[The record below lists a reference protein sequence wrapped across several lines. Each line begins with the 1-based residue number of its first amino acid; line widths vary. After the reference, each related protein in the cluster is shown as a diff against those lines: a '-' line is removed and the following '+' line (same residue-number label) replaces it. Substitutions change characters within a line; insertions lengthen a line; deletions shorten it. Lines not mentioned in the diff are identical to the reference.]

1 MTELMEN
8 GIRDSGVRDDA
19 ALTLGGDAATV
30 EAVAR
35 EILHA
40 ADGRVDSPEFV
51 AAARDA
57 WDNLPAPLRQEI
69 RRFRRH
75 SGPCGRLLIRG
86 LPVGDESRPTPSTAD
101 SVQREASVA
110 AAILLM
116 VACGL
121 GDPAAY
127 LQEKSGALVQDVV
140 PVPGR
145 EEFQGNA
152 GSVLL
157 SFHTENAFHEHR
169 PDHVMLLCLRAD
181 HEGVAG
187 TRTACVREVL
197 DLLSPAARKTL
208 SLPEFTTEAPPSF
221 GAGSKGALHHPVLGG
236 SWTDPDLRVD
246 FAATR
251 ATTEE
256 GATALA
262 ELGALFE
269 QVSTTSELL
278 PGDLVIVDN
287 HVTAHGRTAFTPRY
301 DGRDRWL
308 QRTFALTSLRRSRGQ
323 RPGDVYVLVE

>member
-1 MTELMEN
+1 MTELLEN
-8 GIRDSGVRDDA
+8 GVGAETAFALGHEA
-19 ALTLGGDAATV
+19 ALL
-30 EAVAR
+30 EAVAK
-35 EILHA
+35 EMLDI

-57 WDNLPAPLRQEI
+57 WESLPAPLRREI

-75 SGPCGRLLIRG
+75 SGPRGRLLLRG
-86 LPVGDESRPTPSTAD
+86 LPVGDDARDTPSAAD
-101 SVQREASVA
+101 SVQRESSVA
-110 AAILLM
+110 AAVLLM

-121 GDPAAY
+121 GDPAAFR
-127 LQEKSGALVQDVV
+127 QEKSGALVQDVV

-145 EEFQGNA
+145 EAFQGNA

-169 PDHVMLLCLRAD
+169 PDYVMLLCLRAD

-197 DLLSPAARKTL
+197 DLLGPAARKSL
-208 SLPEFTTEAPPSF
+208 SLPRFITEAPPSF
-221 GAGSKGALHHPVLGG
+221 GAGCKGALHHPVLGG
-236 SWTDPDLRVD
+236 SWDDPDLRVD

-251 ATTEE
+251 ATTQE
-256 GATALA
+256 GAAALA
-262 ELGALFE
+262 ELGALLE
-269 QVSTTSELL
+269 QVASTSELL
-278 PGDLVIVDN
+278 PGDLVVIDN

-308 QRTFALTSLRRSRGQ
+308 QRTFALTALRRSRGR
-323 RPGDVYVLVE
+323 RPDDGYVLIE

>member
-1 MTELMEN
+1 MTELLEN
-8 GIRDSGVRDDA
+8 GVRDDA
-19 ALTLGGDAATV
+19 VLVLGGEAAAV

-35 EILHA
+35 EMLHVA
-40 ADGRVDSPEFV
+40 NGRVDSPEFV

-57 WDNLPAPLRQEI
+57 WDGLPAPLRREV

-75 SGPCGRLLIRG
+75 SGPRGRLLIRG
-86 LPVGDESRPTPSTAD
+86 LPVGDEARRTPSAAD
-101 SVQREASVA
+101 SVQREASVS

-169 PDHVMLLCLRAD
+169 PDHVMLMCLRTD

-208 SLPEFTTEAPPSF
+208 SLPGFTTEAPPSF
-221 GAGSKGALHHPVLGG
+221 GAGRQGALHHPVLGG
-236 SWTDPDLRVD
+236 AWTDPDLRVD

-251 ATTEE
+251 AATEE
-256 GATALA
+256 GAAALA

-269 QVSTTSELL
+269 RVSTTSQLL

-308 QRTFALTSLRRSRGQ
+308 QRTFALTALRRSRGQ
-323 RPGDVYVLVE
+323 RPDDGHVLVE

>member
-1 MTELMEN
+1 MTELLEN
-8 GIRDSGVRDDA
+8 GIRDDA
-19 ALTLGGDAATV
+19 VLTLGGEAAAV

-40 ADGRVDSPEFV
+40 ANGRVDSPEFV

-57 WDNLPAPLRQEI
+57 WENLPAALRREI

-75 SGPCGRLLIRG
+75 SGPRGRLLIRG
-86 LPVGDESRPTPSTAD
+86 LPVTDESRHTPSTAD
-101 SVQREASVA
+101 SVQRETSVA

-116 VACGL
+116 AACGL

-127 LQEKSGALVQDVV
+127 RQEKSGALVQDVV

-169 PDHVMLLCLRAD
+169 PDYVMLLCLRAD

-197 DLLSPAARKTL
+197 DLLGPATRKTL
-208 SLPEFTTEAPPSF
+208 SLPEFITEAPPSF
-221 GAGSKGALHHPVLGG
+221 GGGGESALHHPVLGG
-236 SWTDPDLRVD
+236 SWTDPNLRVD

-256 GATALA
+256 GAAALA
-262 ELGALFE
+262 ELGALLE

-308 QRTFALTSLRRSRGQ
+308 QRTFALTALRRSRGQ
-323 RPGDVYVLVE
+323 RPDDGYVLVE

>member
-1 MTELMEN
+1 MTELLEN
-8 GIRDSGVRDDA
+8 GVRDDTA
-19 ALTLGGDAATV
+19 FTLGGESATV

-40 ADGRVDSPEFV
+40 ANGRVDSPEFV

-57 WDNLPAPLRQEI
+57 WDDLPASLRQEI

-75 SGPCGRLLIRG
+75 SGPRGRLLIRG

-101 SVQREASVA
+101 SVQREASVS

-116 VACGL
+116 AACGL

-169 PDHVMLLCLRAD
+169 PDYVMLMCLRAD

-208 SLPEFTTEAPPSF
+208 SLPEFTTAAPPSF
-221 GAGSKGALHHPVLGG
+221 GAGCEGALHHPVLGG

-256 GATALA
+256 GATALT

-269 QVSTTSELL
+269 QVSTASQLL

-308 QRTFALTSLRRSRGQ
+308 QRTFALTALRRSRGQ
-323 RPGDVYVLVE
+323 RPDDGYVLVE

>member
-1 MTELMEN
+1 MTELLQTHAAEETVFAL
-8 GIRDSGVRDDA
+8 GGEA
-19 ALTLGGDAATV
+19 ALV
-30 EAVAR
+30 EAVAHG
-35 EILHA
+35 ILDV

-57 WDNLPAPLRQEI
+57 WENLPAPLRQAI

-75 SGPCGRLLIRG
+75 SGPRGRLLIRG
-86 LPVGDESRPTPSTAD
+86 LPLGDVSRDTPSVAD
-101 SVQREASVA
+101 SVQRDASVA
-110 AAILLM
+110 AAVLLM

-121 GDPAAY
+121 GDPAAFRR
-127 LQEKSGALVQDVV
+127 EKSGALVQDVV

-157 SFHTENAFHEHR
+157 SFHNENAFHEYR
-169 PDHVMLLCLRAD
+169 PDYVMLLCLRAD

-197 DLLSPAARKTL
+197 DLVSPASREALAR
-208 SLPEFTTEAPPSF
+208 PEFVTEAPPSF
-221 GAGSKGALHHPVLGG
+221 GPGCADAPRHPVLGG
-236 SWTDPDLRVD
+236 PWEDPDLRVD
-246 FAATR
+246 FSATR
-251 ATTEE
+251 ATTTG
-256 GATALA
+256 GAAALA

-269 QVSTTSELL
+269 QVSATSQLL

-287 HVTAHGRTAFTPRY
+287 HVTVHGRTAFTPRY

-308 QRTFALTSLRRSRGQ
+308 QRTFALTALRRSRGW
-323 RPGDVYVLVE
+323 RPDDGYVLVE

>member
-1 MTELMEN
+1 MTELLEN
-8 GIRDSGVRDDA
+8 GVRDSA
-19 ALTLGGDAATV
+19 AFTLGGEAATV

-35 EILHA
+35 GILHA
-40 ADGRVDSPEFV
+40 ANGRIDSSEFV

-57 WDNLPAPLRQEI
+57 WETLPVPLRQEV

-75 SGPCGRLLIRG
+75 SGPRGRLLIRG
-86 LPVGDESRPTPSTAD
+86 LPVGEEARHTPSSAD

-110 AAILLM
+110 AALLLM

-169 PDHVMLLCLRAD
+169 PDYVMLLCLRAD

-197 DLLSPAARKTL
+197 DLLSPAAAQTL
-208 SLPEFTTEAPPSF
+208 RLPEFITEAPPSF
-221 GAGSKGALHHPVLGG
+221 GAGCEGAVHHPVLGG
-236 SWTDPDLRVD
+236 SGTDPDLRVD

-251 ATTEE
+251 ATTEA
-256 GATALA
+256 GTAALA

-269 QVSTTSELL
+269 RVSTMSELL

-308 QRTFALTSLRRSRGQ
+308 QRTFALTALRRSRGQ
-323 RPGDVYVLVE
+323 RPEDGYVLIQ